1 VPAAIYTPVLI
12 AGGGVVGLC
21 ALFLVWHGVP
31 SLLGVPDEPM
41 QDDGSAASPS
51 AFGPIDQDRLEVLLR
66 AEAHKR
72 GADLWFSTEL
82 TWFEQDGAGVTAVL
96 DDRAVRQQQTVR
108 AGCLIAGDGNHSP
121 IRQRVG
127 IGVDGPGQLLTTITA
142 IVEADLNPA
151 LRGRMVSIAYLQQPQ
166 PFTIL
171 MAHDDQGRRWVFT
184 TGYDPGTP
192 HPRTSPTTG
201 WPTWSVRR
209 PACPRWRSRCGP
221 TLDLYGRGQPPG
233 AGGRLP
239 LRRGA
244 HPADGVAAHG
254 SGPGALLVRPDGLVA
269 WRSIG
274 RPPDPPPSS
283 GASSAPF

>member
-96 DDRAVRQQQTVR
+96 DDRAVRQRQTVR
-108 AGCLIAGDGNHSP
+108 ADYLIAGDGNHSP
-121 IRQRVG
+121 IRQRSASAST
-127 IGVDGPGQLLTTITA
+127 GQ
-142 IVEADLNPA
+142 
-151 LRGRMVSIAYLQQPQ
+151 VSCSP
-166 PFTIL
+166 PS
-171 MAHDDQGRRWVFT
+171 
-184 TGYDPGTP
+184 
-192 HPRTSPTTG
+192 PRSWRPTSTLPCGAAWSPSPT
-201 WPTWSVRR
+201 SSS
-209 PACPRWRSRCGP
+209 RSR
-221 TLDLYGRGQPPG
+221 
-233 AGGRLP
+233 
-239 LRRGA
+239 
-244 HPADGVAAHG
+244 
-254 SGPGALLVRPDGLVA
+254 S
-269 WRSIG
+269 RS
-274 RPPDPPPSS
+274 
-283 GASSAPF
+283 